1 MKVKITKPCSGA
13 PFFLGND
20 VNDEIEVTKDLGEAL
35 IAADKGVEV
44 IAETKPKK
52 ETAK

>member
-35 IAADKGVEV
+35 IAADKAVEV
-44 IAETKPKK
+44 VETKSKK